1 MRLLCATDFSE
12 PAVRAEEEAV
22 RLARRVGGEVIYVHV
37 AVETPLYGEQ
47 PIGGTDTRAVYE
59 AQRRWAV
66 DALTTR
72 VEQAKADGVAARQ
85 MLRVGTPVDEVLA
98 AASEENVDM
107 IVIGT
112 HGRTGLDRWLLG
124 SVAERIVRRAP
135 CPVLTVRP
143 PGGRA

>member
-12 PAVRAEEEAV
+12 PAVRAEDEAV
-22 RLARRVGGEVIYVHV
+22 RLAQRLNAEVIYVHV

-47 PIGGTDTRAVYE
+47 PIGGVDTRAIYE

-66 DALTTR
+66 DALAAR
-72 VEQAKADGVAARQ
+72 VERAHAGGVLARQ

-98 AASEENVDM
+98 AAREEKVDM

-112 HGRTGLDRWLLG
+112 HGRTGLDRLLLG
-124 SVAERIVRRAP
+124 SVAERIVRRAS

-143 PGGRA
+143 LGNRE